1 MRGKIILFVLLAIIV
16 GVLYYLSAG
25 HYSSGERA
33 GTISKF
39 SDRGFVFK
47 TWEGMLNEG
56 GYADGT
62 GAMNRKEWDF
72 SVSASNDST
81 ISKLQDALRTG
92 ERITLKYE
100 EKFFQFPWN
109 GDSKYFVKDVLFVNH
124 LKTAVPAPAAASTT
138 TAVQKID
145 TIRKVVVIDTIRR

>member
-1 MRGKIILFVLLAIIV
+1 MRGKIILFVFLALVI

-72 SVSASNDST
+72 SVSASNDSS
-81 ISKLQDALRTG
+81 IAKLQNALRTG
-92 ERITLKYE
+92 ERITIKYE

-109 GDSKYFVKDVLFVNH
+109 GDSKYFVKDVLFIGSPSVAP
-124 LKTAVPAPAAASTT
+124 TPAAS
-138 TAVQKID
+138 AVQRID
-145 TIRKVVVIDTIRR
+145 TIRKVVVIDTIRQ

>member
-1 MRGKIILFVLLAIIV
+1 MRGKIILFVFLALVI

-72 SVSASNDST
+72 SVSASNDSS
-81 ISKLQDALRTG
+81 IAKLQNALRTG
-92 ERITLKYE
+92 ERITIKYE

-109 GDSKYFVKDVLFVNH
+109 GDSKYFVKDVLFIGSPLV
-124 LKTAVPAPAAASTT
+124 APAPAAS
-138 TAVQKID
+138 AVQRID
-145 TIRKVVVIDTIRR
+145 TIRKVVVIDTIRQ